1 MKGIRDTYSD
11 SFNRLLGNGLKYHVP
26 KFQRDYSWDYEQ
38 WDDLWQDIITLLEN
52 KETDHY
58 MGYLVLQ
65 TSDEKNYSIIDGQQ
79 RLTTLCILI
88 LAVINT
94 IKKLEEK
101 NIEIED
107 NKIRREGIHKSFIGD
122 IDYVTRIP
130 QNKLVLNRNNDF
142 FYRQY
147 MVSFQKMPG
156 RGLNSSEKQ
165 LKKCFEWF
173 CEKVEKKLLNGDS
186 LAKFVDNIT
195 RRLFFTVIKVSDQL
209 NAYKVFE
216 TLNARGVQLS
226 SSDLLKNYLFQ
237 VIDQTGAH
245 VTEINAIEEQW
256 AKIVDKLGE
265 EKFPEFLRIFWNSK
279 NKTARKNQ
287 LYKTIRDNIKS
298 KQQVFDLISS
308 LDNKADVFLALND
321 PEDELWINKKEIQQ
335 GLAELNLFSVK
346 QPIALLMTGYE
357 KLSETEF
364 AKILKATVNISFRY
378 NIIGG
383 LNPNEQEDAY
393 NKIALDINKSG
404 NINWSFFNS
413 IYPNDN
419 QFENDFSIK
428 ELKSNSRNDKI
439 AKYIL
444 SKFEKYL
451 NGLEVEYLSDSN
463 TLEHV
468 LPKHPNNDW
477 IISDETIERSKFR
490 IGNLLLL
497 EKNINKNIENLS
509 FSEKITKYKESNFP
523 ITKDFSKS
531 YSEWDETQ
539 ISIRQKELAKHAKS
553 IWKISQITI

>member
-1 MKGIRDTYSD
+1 MENS
-11 SFNRLLGNGLKYHVP
+11 
-26 KFQRDYSWDYEQ
+26 E
-38 WDDLWQDIITLLEN
+38 IT
-52 KETDHY
+52 
-58 MGYLVLQ
+58 
-65 TSDEKNYSIIDGQQ
+65 
-79 RLTTLCILI
+79 
-88 LAVINT
+88 
-94 IKKLEEK
+94 
-101 NIEIED
+101 
-107 NKIRREGIHKSFIGD
+107 
-122 IDYVTRIP
+122 
-130 QNKLVLNRNNDF
+130 
-142 FYRQY
+142 
-147 MVSFQKMPG
+147 
-156 RGLNSSEKQ
+156 
-165 LKKCFEWF
+165 
-173 CEKVEKKLLNGDS
+173 
-186 LAKFVDNIT
+186 
-195 RRLFFTVIKVSDQL
+195 
-209 NAYKVFE
+209 
-216 TLNARGVQLS
+216 
-226 SSDLLKNYLFQ
+226 
-237 VIDQTGAH
+237 
-245 VTEINAIEEQW
+245 
-256 AKIVDKLGE
+256 
-265 EKFPEFLRIFWNSK
+265 
-279 NKTARKNQ
+279 
-287 LYKTIRDNIKS
+287 
-298 KQQVFDLISS
+298 
-308 LDNKADVFLALND
+308 
-321 PEDELWINKKEIQQ
+321 
-335 GLAELNLFSVK
+335 ELNLFSVK